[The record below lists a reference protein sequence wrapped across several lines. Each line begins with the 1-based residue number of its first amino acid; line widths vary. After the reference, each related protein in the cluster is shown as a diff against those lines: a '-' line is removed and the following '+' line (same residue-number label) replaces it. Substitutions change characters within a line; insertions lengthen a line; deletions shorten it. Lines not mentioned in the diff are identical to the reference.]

1 MNEFPDDDESG
12 PSSPQDSELSVY
24 SLSMLHSM
32 PPSPNQLRKQAQL
45 HERTEFLRRKNAD
58 IKQKVQR
65 VRERQ
70 ELMESMASSNMIMQ
84 LSQANERRQKHL
96 KRVQEKART
105 LRSTRKK
112 QKLSLSVVL
121 DVHTELSEEYD
132 LTREERDYSILEVES
147 IRVIQRAIKTKL
159 LRLALADTSVLHFID
174 EVLSTKMSYQRSV
187 TMLAGDATNQ
197 IQAFLRALRLPSAGQ
212 NGNYSW
218 FLYSV
223 ALITDFH
230 ESTKL
235 SATGHPGFNMNVKGS
250 SRNGLLIH
258 LPIILYRLALQIFC
272 EFKKLF
278 RCSLQSVLLPISMSR
293 LRIARLW
300 RQYHYFF
307 FLFKLNHRSALRD
320 IAEQALDI
328 ASTHE
333 RIMRAL
339 DRTHEKGFR
348 QRATYFDRSMRF
360 LSSWKQP
367 QNIQWASI
375 GIDQEVTCKEI
386 TRAHRISE
394 KEKERCKART
404 EMFYDPFLLA
414 DDSHRKSP
422 LTLSRGSDSFVVP
435 PNVDTLSWRK
445 HFLDAYSGDLRSM
458 TLLRTPLELH
468 TGSRVITHKLKIT
481 SLEETMNLMNSKGE
495 TPTTTEFFRLCDQK
509 LRSLFKGYYLFCKL
523 IAEPED
529 LEDTLKSFH
538 QLCSLYNLSG
548 IESVDT
554 ANARTYLKLF
564 ILLLMQLLLIASV
577 DSSAALEF
585 VLAIENC
592 EDVQLSFEFLHRDLT
607 SVLSAKWASH
617 CVISSVQNFI
627 KFENIYQM
635 AGPNCLRDDLG
646 LSFPALRFSPL
657 YEFIYMNSRC
667 NSELENIATS
677 AICGTQMQPQFEKE
691 AFKESTLGFFK
702 GVLVNFFVT
711 DCQISVNEKLITG
724 KICSIKLFSLFEKEI
739 RTLARE
745 CQIVLLLSIMA
756 STLNLKKGTST
767 RLQDIIESCE
777 NYKLTTQMFSS
788 MKDSLSEFQW
798 HYLQHLTSRFGER
811 DFELPALF
819 EQKLLN
825 AFLAANREERLN
837 KNFQHFSNDCEC
849 LYSKISQFC
858 EKFYL
863 LYYPILN
870 WIHMDLGSPDF
881 TT

>member
-1 MNEFPDDDESG
+1 MNEYPEDDESG

-24 SLSMLHSM
+24 SLRMLHSM

-70 ELMESMASSNMIMQ
+70 ELVESMASSNMIMQ

-96 KRVQEKART
+96 KRVQERART

-121 DVHTELSEEYD
+121 DVHTELSEESD
-132 LTREERDYSILEVES
+132 LTREERDYSILEVQS
-147 IRVIQRAIKTKL
+147 VRVIQRAVREKH
-159 LRLALADTSVLHFID
+159 LRLALADKSLLQFID
-174 EVLSTKMSYQRSV
+174 EVLSTKMSHQRSV
-187 TMLAGDATNQ
+187 TMLAGDATRLFQ
-197 IQAFLRALRLPSAGQ
+197 TFLRALRLPSAGQ

-230 ESTKL
+230 ESTEL
-235 SATGHPGFNMNVKGS
+235 SATGHPGFNVNVKSS

-258 LPIILYRLALQIFC
+258 LPIILYRLALQMFC

-278 RCSLQSVLLPISMSR
+278 RCSIQSAELPISIPR

-300 RQYHYFF
+300 RHYHYFF
-307 FLFKLNHRSALRD
+307 LLFKLNHRSALRD
-320 IAEQALDI
+320 IAQQALDI

-348 QRATYFDRSMRF
+348 QRAGYFDRSMRI

-367 QNIQWASI
+367 QNIEWAST
-375 GIDQEVTCKEI
+375 GIDPEVTCKDI

-394 KEKERCKART
+394 KEKERTNART
-404 EMFYDPFLLA
+404 EMFYDPFILA

-422 LTLSRGSDSFVVP
+422 LTFSRGSDSFVVP

-445 HFLDAYSGDLRSM
+445 HFLDAYSEELKSM
-458 TLLRTPLELH
+458 SQLRTPLQLH
-468 TGSRVITHKLKIT
+468 TGSRMITHKLQIIDLKEVMKLM
-481 SLEETMNLMNSKGE
+481 SSEEETPNL
-495 TPTTTEFFRLCDQK
+495 EFFHLCDQK
-509 LRSLFKGYYLFCKL
+509 LRSLFKGYYSFCKL
-523 IAEPED
+523 ITEPED

-538 QLCSLYNLSG
+538 QLCSLYNSGG
-548 IESVDT
+548 IESVGT

-592 EDVQLSFEFLHRDLT
+592 EDVQLSFKFLYKDLS
-607 SVLSAKWASH
+607 SVLNAKWASH
-617 CVISSVQNFI
+617 CAISSVQNFI
-627 KFENIYQM
+627 RFENIYQM
-635 AGPNCLRDDLG
+635 AGSNCLRDDLG
-646 LSFPALRFSPL
+646 LNFPALRFSPL

-667 NSELENIATS
+667 YSKPENIAIS

-691 AFKESTLGFFK
+691 VFKESTLSFFQ
-702 GVLVNFFVT
+702 GVLMNFFVT
-711 DCQISVNEKLITG
+711 DCQTQVNEKLSTG
-724 KICSIKLFSLFEKEI
+724 KISSTKLFSLFQEEI
-739 RTLARE
+739 QSTARD
-745 CQIVLLLSIMA
+745 CQILLILSIFA
-756 STLNLKKGTST
+756 STLNLNKGISM
-767 RLQDIIESCE
+767 RLKEIIMGCE
-777 NYKLTTQMFSS
+777 DLELSIQMFSNL
-788 MKDSLSEFQW
+788 KESLSNFQW
-798 HYLQHLTSRFGER
+798 HYLQHLTSKFGER
-811 DFELPALF
+811 YWELPALF
-819 EQKLLN
+819 EEKLLD
-825 AFLAANREERLN
+825 AFLAANRTEKLN

-849 LYSKISQFC
+849 LYSNISQCC

-870 WIHMDLGSPDF
+870 WIHMDLGSPDY
-881 TT
+881 TK